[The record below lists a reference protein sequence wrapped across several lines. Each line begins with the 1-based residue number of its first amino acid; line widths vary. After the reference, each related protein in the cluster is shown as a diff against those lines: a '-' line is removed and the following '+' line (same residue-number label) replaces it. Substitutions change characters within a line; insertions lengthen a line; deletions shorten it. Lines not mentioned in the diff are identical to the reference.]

1 MKRWGWK
8 IILAALLVIATMGA
22 GRVSLA
28 TENIQPAWAGFY
40 DIIISTA
47 EGDRVPAQIELK
59 DWGDGQLAVHGDFQG
74 QSLNQLGE
82 YSGDPEG
89 EGLKAHFGINFGLVQ
104 GFIDFT
110 IRYTEGRYT
119 IEGAGAVDSIAVGKM
134 AATFS
139 GQRQSAESAP
149 PTPAPTPGGAPTV
162 PGAEPPN
169 YVLWAAGAA
178 AVLVL
183 TAAITSRRRRRG
195 SGK

>member
-1 MKRWGWK
+1 MGWK

-119 IEGAGAVDSIAVGKM
+119 IEGAGA
-134 AATFS
+134 AANIL
-139 GQRQSAESAP
+139 
-149 PTPAPTPGGAPTV
+149 
-162 PGAEPPN
+162 PGAASDALVGASF
-169 YVLWAAGAA
+169 YAIAGAA
-178 AVLVL
+178 ASEPLAWWAGGL
-183 TAAITSRRRRRG
+183 ILAGYTALFLLLGWLLSWRRDI
-195 SGK
+195 S